1 MHQNHGLEG
10 PENLY
15 TYVCTYTFL
24 LLLPI
29 WFVAFLLIT
38 HWIYTLSP
46 YIFHKGP
53 LELTLHLRGAHDWG
67 IGVGG
72 GEVLHST
79 LWCCTVI
86 RYGMNKTCQVCIG
99 NSVKLNYSLIS
110 TPTNFRV
117 FALSSWI
124 LWPGHSSGGFEFQKY
139 VKYWSILLLRHFI
152 KQCINILFLKS
163 TFWFKIPTNYL
174 KFLTYLGAHW
184 KDLATYFNVECFCYL
199 LPMRQTSFL

>member
-1 MHQNHGLEG
+1 MFVILSSQIHRNILGILTTSVTTTQVCTKTMALKALKTFTHM
-10 PENLY
+10 
-15 TYVCTYTFL
+15 YVCTYIFL

-117 FALSSWI
+117 FALSSWM
-124 LWPGHSSGGFEFQKY
+124 LWPGHSCGGFVFQTCG
-139 VKYWSILLLRHFI
+139 KYWSILLRHFI
-152 KQCINILFLKS
+152 
-163 TFWFKIPTNYL
+163 
-174 KFLTYLGAHW
+174 
-184 KDLATYFNVECFCYL
+184 
-199 LPMRQTSFL
+199 